1 MKYDVSILKLSEM
14 EGKELIPGAKGR
26 FVHSEN
32 TTLAYWQFEAGT
44 LLPEHSH
51 PQEQIT
57 LVTQGTF
64 DLTVEDETFHLEAG
78 MVAVIPPE
86 AHHAGTSITRSQIID
101 VFYPVREDF
110 R

>member
-1 MKYDVSILKLSEM
+1 MKCDVSILKLSEM

-51 PQEQIT
+51 PHEQIT

-64 DLTVEDETFHLEAG
+64 DLTVEDETYHLEAG

-86 AHHAGTSITRSQIID
+86 VHHSGTSVTRSQIID

>member
-1 MKYDVSILKLSEM
+1 MKYNVSVLTLSEM

-32 TTLAYWQFEAGT
+32 MTLAFWEFEAGT

-51 PQEQIT
+51 PHEQIIY
-57 LVTQGTF
+57 VTEGVF
-64 DLTVEDETFHLEAG
+64 DLAVEDETYHLEAG
-78 MVAVIPPE
+78 MVVVIPPN
-86 AHHAGTSITRSQIID
+86 AHHSGTSITRCQIID